1 LLPQAHRH
9 LRAVVALPRRRGAC
23 RMPFPDLPK
32 TEAAIVEL
40 TNAFRAENRLG
51 AVKANATLAKAAR
64 AYAEYLARSGKF
76 AHEADGRQPADRTL
90 AAGYRHCIVAENLAL
105 NQQSRGF
112 ETRDLAG
119 RAINGWKDSPP
130 HRAAMLNPHVTEIGV
145 GIAQASDKDPK
156 FLSVQLFG
164 RPESLKFTFRVENR
178 AGAPIVYGFGEKTQ
192 TVPANAWV
200 AHTACIPGAITVQ
213 GVTSSFKAS
222 DGAVFRVT
230 RDGLGPLHV
239 EMSASAG
246 RTSSETATA
255 GPARPR

>member
-1 LLPQAHRH
+1 
-9 LRAVVALPRRRGAC
+9 
-23 RMPFPDLPK
+23 MPFPDLPK
-32 TEAAIVEL
+32 SEAAIVEM

-51 AVKANATLAKAAR
+51 AVKTNPTLVKAAKAF
-64 AYAEYLARSGKF
+64 AEYLARSGKF
-76 AHEADGRQPADRTL
+76 AHEADGRQPADRTR
-90 AAGYRHCIVAENLAL
+90 AAGYKHCIVAENLAL
-105 NQQSRGF
+105 NQHNRGF
-112 ETRDLAG
+112 ETRDLAS
-119 RAINGWKDSPP
+119 RAVTGWKESPS

-145 GIAQASDKDPK
+145 GIARASDKDPK

-200 AHTACIPGAITVQ
+200 AHTACTPGVVTVL
-213 GVTSSFKAS
+213 GVASTFRAS

-239 EMSASAG
+239 EMSVSAGHTSSDTASA
-246 RTSSETATA
+246 A
-255 GPARPR
+255 PARSR